1 MTETLMEKSEKK
13 NGKQLFFSCLG
24 VLAAVL
30 FDQATKY
37 LAAARLRESP
47 IRLIP
52 GVFELSYLENDSAAF
67 SLDPISILHKIFH
80 FDYFDANPNAFLM
93 CKMIFIVICTLIV
106 SFLLICFYRRIPWK
120 KRFLPLNLIVLFLL
134 SGAFGNLIDRV
145 IHRYVIDFLY
155 FSLINFPV
163 FNVADIYVTVA
174 AFLLVFVM
182 FFVYQEEDLA
192 VLFPRLGKEEH
203 ADAE

>member
-1 MTETLMEKSEKK
+1 MTETSMEKTEKK
-13 NGKQLFFSCLG
+13 TGKQLFFSFIG

-37 LAAARLRESP
+37 LAAVRFKESP
-47 IRLIP
+47 VELIP
-52 GVFELSYLENDSAAF
+52 GVFEFSYLENDSAAF
-67 SLDPISILHKIFH
+67 SFDPISFLHNIFH

-106 SFLLICFYRRIPWK
+106 SFLLICFYRRLPWK
-120 KRFLPLNLIVLFLL
+120 KHFLPLNLIVLLLL

-174 AFLLVFVM
+174 AFSLIFVL
-182 FFVYQEEDLA
+182 FFVYQEEDFA
-192 VLFPRLGKEEH
+192 VLFPRLWKEDR

>member
-1 MTETLMEKSEKK
+1 MTETSMEKSEKK
-13 NGKQLFFSCLG
+13 TGKQLFFSCLG

-30 FDQATKY
+30 LDQVTKY
-37 LAAARLRESP
+37 LAATRLRESP

-67 SLDPISILHKIFH
+67 SLDPISFLHKIFH

-93 CKMIFIVICTLIV
+93 CKMIFFVISTLIV

-145 IHRYVIDFLY
+145 VHRYVIDFLY

-192 VLFPRLGKEEH
+192 VLFPRLGREEH